1 VIQASKN
8 EFYLVGTGYRFQLR
22 HKNKVQSPALKD
34 DWMFYTLRVD
44 EGYFDQNGE
53 FVVDRRRNGD
63 RIAEGV
69 WVEPDVGVV
78 RVIMCD

>member
-1 VIQASKN
+1 
-8 EFYLVGTGYRFQLR
+8 
-22 HKNKVQSPALKD
+22 
-34 DWMFYTLRVD
+34 MFYTLRVE
-44 EGYFDQNGE
+44 EGHFDQNNE